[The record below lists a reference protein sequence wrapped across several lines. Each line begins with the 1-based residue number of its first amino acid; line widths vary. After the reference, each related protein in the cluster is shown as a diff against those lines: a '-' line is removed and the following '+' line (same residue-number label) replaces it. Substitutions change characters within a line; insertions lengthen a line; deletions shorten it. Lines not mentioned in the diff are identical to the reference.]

1 MAREYPIEN
10 VRNIGIAAH
19 IDAGKTTTTERIL
32 FYTGK
37 KHKIGAV
44 DDGTAEMDWMVQ
56 ERERGVTI
64 TAAATTCFWQEHAIH
79 LIDTP
84 GHVDFTVEVERS
96 LRVLDGAIA
105 LFCAVGG
112 VEPQSETVWRQAER
126 YEVPRI
132 VFVNKMDR
140 VGANF
145 TRVLE
150 MMKEQLDANPVPLQL
165 PMGEGPDFTG
175 VIDLVTQKAMRWDTT
190 DLGQTYIEAEV
201 PPEFQDEVVQ
211 ARETLYESVVVEDET
226 LLEKYLGGEEITHA
240 ELLTVIRA
248 ATLRGNLFPVLCGSS
263 LKNQGVQPLLDAVID
278 FLPSPLDVP
287 PIEGIVPD
295 STSGGAHSEKNRDYK
310 SLPQR
315 KAEQKSIVRKANDEA
330 PFSGLAFKVASH
342 PTVDKLVYCRI
353 YSGVLK
359 RGEVVH
365 NVRSEK
371 RERINRILQMHAN
384 KEAVCDAAYAGDI
397 VTLVGLKDTKTGD
410 TLTDPSE
417 PILLESIT
425 FPDPVISI
433 AIEPERASDA
443 DALEETLEKLMD
455 EDPTFTVG
463 IDKETG
469 QRIISGMGELHLE
482 ILTDRMIREF
492 GVNAR
497 VSKLQV
503 AYRETI
509 STFAE
514 GRGTHIHKT
523 DEEGIYGDVL
533 LTVEPLARGEGF
545 KFEDNTDE
553 TQIPRQYVPFIEKA
567 LEGATGIGPRIGY
580 PMQDVKI
587 NLTGGS
593 YHPTDSSEVAF
604 EAAAVL
610 AFENAIRKANP
621 LLLEPIMRMH
631 ITVSDEHVGKVIG
644 DLNSRRAQINESTT
658 QDTSDTGRP
667 SQSTQNVINAF
678 IPLSETFQ
686 YTTRLRSMTQGRG
699 AFTLE
704 FSHYEVVPSS
714 LAPDQ
719 NRVSSV

>member
-1 MAREYPIEN
+1 MAREYLIEN

-44 DDGTAEMDWMVQ
+44 DEGTAEMDWMVQ

-64 TAAATTCFWQEHAIH
+64 TAAATTCFWHEHAIH

-126 YEVPRI
+126 YDVPRI

-150 MMKEQLDANPVPLQL
+150 MMQEQLGANPLPLQL
-165 PMGEGPDFTG
+165 PMGEGADFAG
-175 VIDLVTQKAMRWDTT
+175 VIDLVTQKAMRWDAT
-190 DLGQTYIEAEV
+190 DLGQTYIEAEI
-201 PPEFQDEVVQ
+201 PSEFQDAVAQ
-211 ARETLYESVVVEDET
+211 ARETLYESVAVEDEA
-226 LLEKYLGGEEITHA
+226 LFEKYLAGEEITHT

-248 ATLRGNLFPVLCGSS
+248 ATLRGTLFPVLCGSS

-278 FLPSPLDVP
+278 FLPSPADVP
-287 PIEGIVPD
+287 PIEGTVPH
-295 STSGGAHSEKNRDYK
+295 SASNGARSKRAK
-310 SLPQR
+310 KAS
-315 KAEQKSIVRKANDEA
+315 AEQDIVTRIANDNA
-330 PFSGLAFKVASH
+330 PFSALAFKVVSH

-359 RGEVVH
+359 RGEVVY

-397 VTLVGLKDTKTGD
+397 VALVGLKDTKTGD
-410 TLTDPSE
+410 TLTDSRN

-509 STFAE
+509 STLAE
-514 GRGTHIHKT
+514 ARGTHIHKT

-533 LTVEPLARGEGF
+533 LTVEPLARAEGF
-545 KFEDNTDE
+545 QFEDNTDE

-567 LEGATGIGPRIGY
+567 LEGAMGTGPRIGY
-580 PMQDVKI
+580 PMQGIKVT
-587 NLTGGS
+587 LTGGS
-593 YHPTDSSEVAF
+593 YHSTDSSEVAF

-610 AFENAIRKANP
+610 AFENATRKANP

-631 ITVSDEHVGKVIG
+631 ITIPDEHVGKVIG

-658 QDTSDTGRP
+658 QGASDNTGRP
-667 SQSTQNVINAF
+667 SQSPRTVINAF

-704 FSHYEVVPSS
+704 FSHYEVVPSA
-714 LAPDQ
+714 LAPDL
-719 NRVSSV
+719 NRVGSA

>member
-64 TAAATTCFWQEHAIH
+64 TAAATTCFWRDHAIH

-112 VEPQSETVWRQAER
+112 VEPQSETVWHQAER
-126 YEVPRI
+126 YGVPRI

-140 VGANF
+140 VGANYA
-145 TRVLE
+145 RVLE
-150 MMKEQLDANPVPLQL
+150 MMKAQLGANPLPLQL
-165 PMGEGPDFTG
+165 PIGEGPDFAG
-175 VIDLVTQKAMRWDTT
+175 VIDLVTQKAMRWDTA
-190 DLGQTYIEAEV
+190 DQGQTYSEMEI
-201 PPEFQDEVVQ
+201 PSEFQEAVDQ
-211 ARETLYESVVVEDET
+211 ARETLFESVAVEDEM
-226 LLEKYLGGEEITHA
+226 LLEKYLNGEEITHD
-240 ELLTVIRA
+240 ELVATVRT
-248 ATLRGNLFPVLCGSS
+248 ATLSGTLVPVLCGSS

-278 FLPSPLDVP
+278 FLPSPVDVP
-287 PIEGIVPD
+287 SIEGTVPQP
-295 STSGGAHSEKNRDYK
+295 TSDGARAKRKRDATSE
-310 SLPQR
+310 
-315 KAEQKSIVRKANDEA
+315 EDEAGKITRPADDTA
-330 PFSGLAFKVASH
+330 PFSALAFKVASH
-342 PTVDKLVYCRI
+342 PTVDKLVYCRV
-353 YSGVLK
+353 YSGTLR
-359 RGEVVH
+359 RGEAIY

-371 RERINRILQMHAN
+371 RERVNRILQMHAN
-384 KEAVCDAAYAGDI
+384 KEAVSDAAYAGDI
-397 VTLVGLKDTKTGD
+397 VALVGLKETKTGD
-410 TLTDPSE
+410 TVTDAKA

-425 FPDPVISI
+425 FPEPVISI

-482 ILTDRMIREF
+482 ILTDRMVREF

-509 STFAE
+509 STVAE
-514 GRGTHIHKT
+514 ARGTHIHKT

-533 LTVEPLARGEGF
+533 LTVEPLARDEGF
-545 KFEDNTDE
+545 QFEDNTNE
-553 TQIPRQYVPFIEKA
+553 TQIPRQYIPFIEKA
-567 LEGATGIGPRIGY
+567 LEGAMGTGPRIGY
-580 PMQDVKI
+580 PMQDVKVT
-587 NLTGGS
+587 LTGGS
-593 YHPTDSSEVAF
+593 YHATDSSTVAF
-604 EAAAVL
+604 EAAAAL
-610 AFENAIRKANP
+610 AFENAVRKANP
-621 LLLEPIMRMH
+621 LLLEPIMRIH
-631 ITVSDEHVGKVIG
+631 ITVPDEHVGKVIG
-644 DLNSRRAQINESTT
+644 DLNARRAQINESTT
-658 QDTSDTGRP
+658 QDTSNTGHT
-667 SQSTQNVINAF
+667 SQSTQNVIDAF
-678 IPLSETFQ
+678 VPLSETFQ

-704 FSHYEVVPSS
+704 FSHYEMVPES
-714 LAPDQ
+714 LAPGATPI
-719 NRVSSV
+719 NSV

>member
-64 TAAATTCFWQEHAIH
+64 TAAATTCFWRDHAIH

-112 VEPQSETVWRQAER
+112 VEPQSETVWHQAER
-126 YEVPRI
+126 YGVPRI

-140 VGANF
+140 VGANYA
-145 TRVLE
+145 RVLE
-150 MMKEQLDANPVPLQL
+150 MMKAQLGANPLPLQL
-165 PMGEGPDFTG
+165 PIGEGPDFAG
-175 VIDLVTQKAMRWDTT
+175 VIDLVTQKAMRWDTA
-190 DLGQTYIEAEV
+190 DQGQTYSEMEI
-201 PPEFQDEVVQ
+201 PSEFQEAVDQ
-211 ARETLYESVVVEDET
+211 ARETLFESVAVEDEM
-226 LLEKYLGGEEITHA
+226 LLEKYLNGEEITHD
-240 ELLTVIRA
+240 ELVATVRT
-248 ATLRGNLFPVLCGSS
+248 ATLSGTLVPVLCGSS

-278 FLPSPLDVP
+278 FLPSPVDVP
-287 PIEGIVPD
+287 SIEGTVPQP
-295 STSGGAHSEKNRDYK
+295 TSDGARAKRKRDATSE
-310 SLPQR
+310 
-315 KAEQKSIVRKANDEA
+315 EDEAGKITRPADDTA
-330 PFSGLAFKVASH
+330 PFSALAFKVASH
-342 PTVDKLVYCRI
+342 PTVDKLVYCRV
-353 YSGVLK
+353 YSGTLR
-359 RGEVVH
+359 RGEAIY

-371 RERINRILQMHAN
+371 RERVNRILQMHAN
-384 KEAVCDAAYAGDI
+384 KEAVSDAAYAGDI
-397 VTLVGLKDTKTGD
+397 VALVGLKETKTGD
-410 TLTDPSE
+410 TVTDAKA

-425 FPDPVISI
+425 FPEPVISI

-482 ILTDRMIREF
+482 ILTDRMVREF

-509 STFAE
+509 STVAE
-514 GRGTHIHKT
+514 ARGTHIHKT

-533 LTVEPLARGEGF
+533 LTVEPLARDEGF
-545 KFEDNTDE
+545 QFEDNTNE
-553 TQIPRQYVPFIEKA
+553 TQIPRQYIPFIEKA
-567 LEGATGIGPRIGY
+567 LEGAMGTGPRIGY
-580 PMQDVKI
+580 PMQDVKVT
-587 NLTGGS
+587 LTGGS
-593 YHPTDSSEVAF
+593 YHATDSSTVAF
-604 EAAAVL
+604 EAAAAL
-610 AFENAIRKANP
+610 AFENAVRKANP
-621 LLLEPIMRMH
+621 LLLEPIMRIH
-631 ITVSDEHVGKVIG
+631 ITVPDEHVGKVIG
-644 DLNSRRAQINESTT
+644 DLNARRAQINESST
-658 QDTSDTGRP
+658 QDASNTGHT
-667 SQSTQNVINAF
+667 SQSTQNVIDAF
-678 IPLSETFQ
+678 VPLSETFQ

-704 FSHYEVVPSS
+704 FSHYEMVPES
-714 LAPDQ
+714 LAPGATPI
-719 NRVSSV
+719 NSV

>member
-126 YEVPRI
+126 YDVPRI

-150 MMKEQLDANPVPLQL
+150 MMREQLGANPLPLQL
-165 PMGEGPDFTG
+165 PMGEGADFTG
-175 VIDLVTQKAMRWDTT
+175 VIDLVTQKAMHWDTA
-190 DLGQTYIEAEV
+190 DQGQTYVETDI
-201 PPEFQDEVVQ
+201 PSEFQDEVAQ
-211 ARETLYESVVVEDET
+211 ARETLYESVAVEDEA

-240 ELLTVIRA
+240 ELLTAIRA
-248 ATLRGNLFPVLCGSS
+248 ATLQRKLFPVLCGSS
-263 LKNQGVQPLLDAVID
+263 LKNQGVQPLLNAVID
-278 FLPSPLDVP
+278 FLPSPADVP
-287 PIEGIVPD
+287 PIEGTVPHPASD
-295 STSGGAHSEKNRDYK
+295 GARSKDTKNTT
-310 SLPQR
+310 
-315 KAEQKSIVRKANDEA
+315 AEQDTVTRRANDTA
-330 PFSGLAFKVASH
+330 PLSALAFKVASH

-359 RGEVVH
+359 RGEAVY

-397 VTLVGLKDTKTGD
+397 VALVGLKDTKTGD
-410 TLTDPSE
+410 TVADPRE

-509 STFAE
+509 SSPAE
-514 GRGTHIHKT
+514 ARGTHIHKT

-533 LTVEPLARGEGF
+533 LTIEPLVRGEGF
-545 KFEDNTDE
+545 QFEDNTDE
-553 TQIPRQYVPFIEKA
+553 TQIPRQYIPFIEKA
-567 LEGATGIGPRIGY
+567 LEGAMGTGPRIGY
-580 PMQDVKI
+580 PMQDVKVT
-587 NLTGGS
+587 LTDGS

-610 AFENAIRKANP
+610 AFENATRKANP
-621 LLLEPIMRMH
+621 LLLEPIMGMH

-644 DLNSRRAQINESTT
+644 DLNSRRAQINESIT
-658 QDTSDTGRP
+658 QDTSDTGSP
-667 SQSTQNVINAF
+667 SQSSQNVINAF

-714 LAPDQ
+714 LAPDM
-719 NRVSSV
+719 NRVNSA

>member
-126 YEVPRI
+126 YDVPRI

-150 MMKEQLDANPVPLQL
+150 MIQEQLGANPLPLQL
-165 PMGEGPDFTG
+165 PMGEGADFTG
-175 VIDLVTQKAMRWDTT
+175 VIDLVTQKAMRWDAT
-190 DLGQTYIEAEV
+190 DHGQTYVETEI
-201 PPEFQDEVVQ
+201 PPEFQDEVAH
-211 ARETLYESVVVEDET
+211 ARETLYESVAVEDEA

-248 ATLRGNLFPVLCGSS
+248 ATLQGKLFPVLCGSS

-278 FLPSPLDVP
+278 FLPSPADVP
-287 PIEGIVPD
+287 PIEGTIPHPA
-295 STSGGAHSEKNRDYK
+295 SGGERSKRSKNA
-310 SLPQR
+310 S
-315 KAEQKSIVRKANDEA
+315 AEQDIVTRVANDAA
-330 PFSGLAFKVASH
+330 PFSALAFKVASH

-359 RGEVVH
+359 RGESIY

-397 VTLVGLKDTKTGD
+397 VALVGLKDTKTGD
-410 TLTDPSE
+410 TVTDPRE

-463 IDKETG
+463 IDQETG

-509 STFAE
+509 STLAE
-514 GRGTHIHKT
+514 ARGTHIHKT

-545 KFEDNTDE
+545 QFEDNTDE
-553 TQIPRQYVPFIEKA
+553 TQIPRQYISFIEKA
-567 LEGATGIGPRIGY
+567 LEGAMGTGPRIGY
-580 PMQDVKI
+580 PMQDAKVT
-587 NLTGGS
+587 LTGGS

-610 AFENAIRKANP
+610 AFENATKKANP

-631 ITVSDEHVGKVIG
+631 ITVPDEHIGKVIG
-644 DLNSRRAQINESTT
+644 DLNSRRAQINESIT
-658 QDTSDTGRP
+658 QDASDTGHP
-667 SQSTQNVINAF
+667 SQLTQNVINAF

-714 LAPDQ
+714 LAPT
-719 NRVSSV
+719 

>member
-64 TAAATTCFWQEHAIH
+64 TAAATTCFWQEYAIH

-126 YEVPRI
+126 YDVPRI

-150 MMKEQLDANPVPLQL
+150 MMQEQLGATVLPLQL

-190 DLGQTYIEAEV
+190 DLGQTYIEAEI
-201 PPEFQDEVVQ
+201 PPEFQDKVAE
-211 ARETLYESVVVEDET
+211 ARETLYESVAVEDEA
-226 LLEKYLGGEEITHA
+226 LLEKYLAGEEITHT

-248 ATLRGNLFPVLCGSS
+248 TTLEGKLFPVLCGSS

-278 FLPSPLDVP
+278 FLPSPIDVP
-287 PIEGIVPD
+287 AIEGTVPD
-295 STSGGAHSEKNRDYK
+295 AAAGGARSKR
-310 SLPQR
+310 R
-315 KAEQKSIVRKANDEA
+315 KKTAEDQEIVTRTANDDA
-330 PFSGLAFKVASH
+330 PFSALAFKVANH

-359 RGEVVH
+359 RGEVVY

-397 VTLVGLKDTKTGD
+397 VALVGLKDTKTAD
-410 TLTDPSE
+410 TLTDPKE

-463 IDKETG
+463 IDQETG

-509 STFAE
+509 RTLAE
-514 GRGTHIHKT
+514 ARGTHIHKT

-545 KFEDNTDE
+545 QFADNTDE

-567 LEGATGIGPRIGY
+567 LEGAMGTGPRIGY
-580 PMQDVKI
+580 PMQDVKVT
-587 NLTGGS
+587 LTGGS
-593 YHPTDSSEVAF
+593 HHPTDSSEVAF

-610 AFENAIRKANP
+610 AFENATRKANP

-631 ITVSDEHVGKVIG
+631 ITVPDEHVGKVIG

-658 QDTSDTGRP
+658 QDVSDTGRP
-667 SQSTQNVINAF
+667 SHSTQNIINAF

-719 NRVSSV
+719 NRINSA

>member
-126 YEVPRI
+126 YDVPRI

-150 MMKEQLDANPVPLQL
+150 MMQEQLGANPLPLQL
-165 PMGEGPDFTG
+165 PMGEGADFTG
-175 VIDLVTQKAMRWDTT
+175 VIDLVTQKAMRWDAT
-190 DLGQTYIEAEV
+190 DHGQTYVETEI
-201 PPEFQDEVVQ
+201 PPEFQDEVAH
-211 ARETLYESVVVEDET
+211 ARETLYESVAVEDEG
-226 LLEKYLGGEEITHA
+226 LLEKYLGGEEITYA

-248 ATLRGNLFPVLCGSS
+248 ATLQGKLFPVLCGSS
-263 LKNQGVQPLLDAVID
+263 LKNQGVQPLLNAVID
-278 FLPSPLDVP
+278 FLPSPADVP
-287 PIEGIVPD
+287 PIEGIIPRPA
-295 STSGGAHSEKNRDYK
+295 SGSERSKRSKNTS
-310 SLPQR
+310 
-315 KAEQKSIVRKANDEA
+315 AEQDRVTRVANDTA
-330 PFSGLAFKVASH
+330 PFSALAFKVASH

-359 RGEVVH
+359 RGESIY

-397 VTLVGLKDTKTGD
+397 VALVGLKDTKTGD
-410 TLTDPSE
+410 TVADPRE

-463 IDKETG
+463 IDQETG

-509 STFAE
+509 STLAE
-514 GRGTHIHKT
+514 ARGTHIHKT

-533 LTVEPLARGEGF
+533 LTVEPLARGDGF
-545 KFEDNTDE
+545 QFEDNTDE
-553 TQIPRQYVPFIEKA
+553 TQIPRQYIPFIEKA
-567 LEGATGIGPRIGY
+567 LEGAMGTGPRIGY
-580 PMQDVKI
+580 PMQDVKVT
-587 NLTGGS
+587 LTGGS

-610 AFENAIRKANP
+610 AFENATKKASP

-631 ITVSDEHVGKVIG
+631 ITVPDEHIGKVIG
-644 DLNSRRAQINESTT
+644 DLNSRRAQINESIT
-658 QDTSDTGRP
+658 QDASDTGRP

-714 LAPDQ
+714 LAPDL
-719 NRVSSV
+719 NRVSSSA

>member
-64 TAAATTCFWQEHAIH
+64 TAAATTCFWREHAIH

-112 VEPQSETVWRQAER
+112 VEPQSETVWHQADR
-126 YEVPRI
+126 YNVPRV

-145 TRVLE
+145 ARVLE
-150 MMKEQLDANPVPLQL
+150 MMKERLGADPLPLQL
-165 PMGEGPDFTG
+165 PIGEGADFTG
-175 VIDLVTQKAMRWDTT
+175 IVDLVTQKVMRWDGT
-190 DLGQTYIEAEV
+190 DLGQTYTEAEI
-201 PPEFQDEVVQ
+201 PPEFQDEVAQ
-211 ARETLYESVVVEDET
+211 ARESLFESIAVEDDT
-226 LLEKYLGGEEITHA
+226 LLEKYLNGEEITRA
-240 ELLTVIRA
+240 ELLACLRA
-248 ATLRGNLFPVLCGSS
+248 STLRRTLVPVLCGSS

-278 FLPSPLDVP
+278 FLPSPADVP
-287 PIEGIVPD
+287 PVEGTGPHPTSDATRSKSMGDI
-295 STSGGAHSEKNRDYK
+295 STEEDKVTRTAD
-310 SLPQR
+310 
-315 KAEQKSIVRKANDEA
+315 DTA
-330 PFSGLAFKVASH
+330 PLSALAFKVANH

-353 YSGVLK
+353 YSGTLK
-359 RGEVVH
+359 RGEVIY
-365 NVRSEK
+365 NVRSGR
-371 RERINRILQMHAN
+371 RERVNRILQMHAN
-384 KEAVCDAAYAGDI
+384 KEGVSDAAYAGDI
-397 VTLVGLKDTKTGD
+397 VALVGLKHTKTGD
-410 TLTDPSE
+410 TVADESD

-433 AIEPERASDA
+433 AIEPERASDT
-443 DALEETLEKLMD
+443 DTLEETLEKLMD

-492 GVNAR
+492 GVKAR
-497 VSKLQV
+497 ISKLQV

-509 STFAE
+509 STVAE
-514 GRGTHIHKT
+514 ARGTHIYKT

-533 LTVEPLARGEGF
+533 LTVEPLERGVGF
-545 KFEDNTDE
+545 QFEDKTDE
-553 TQIPRQYVPFIEKA
+553 TLIPRQYIVSIEKA
-567 LEGATGIGPRIGY
+567 LAGAMGTGPRIGY
-580 PMQDVKI
+580 PMQDVKVT
-587 NLTGGS
+587 LTGGS
-593 YHPTDSSEVAF
+593 YHPTDSSEIAF

-610 AFENAIRKANP
+610 AFESAVRKANP
-621 LLLEPIMRMH
+621 LLLEPIMRIH
-631 ITVSDEHVGKVIG
+631 ITVPDEHVGKVIG
-644 DLNSRRAQINESTT
+644 DLNARRAQINESTT
-658 QDTSDTGRP
+658 QDGSIT
-667 SQSTQNVINAF
+667 VINAF

-686 YTTRLRSMTQGRG
+686 YTTQLRSMTQGRG

-704 FSHYEVVPSS
+704 FSHYEVVPES
-714 LAPDQ
+714 LAPGA
-719 NRVSSV
+719 NRVISA

>member
-64 TAAATTCFWQEHAIH
+64 TAAATTCFWRQHAIH

-112 VEPQSETVWRQAER
+112 VEPQSETVWHQAER
-126 YEVPRI
+126 YGVPRI

-150 MMKEQLDANPVPLQL
+150 MMQERLGANPLPLQL
-165 PMGEGPDFTG
+165 PIGEGQDFTG
-175 VIDLVTQKAMRWDTT
+175 VIDLVTQKAMRWDET
-190 DLGQTYIEAEV
+190 DLGQTYTEV
-201 PPEFQDEVVQ
+201 GIPSELQDAAAQ
-211 ARETLYESVVVEDET
+211 ARENLFESIAVEDDV
-226 LLEKYLGGEEITHA
+226 LLEKYLGGEEITHD
-240 ELLTVIRA
+240 ELLNGIRA
-248 ATLRGNLFPVLCGSS
+248 ATLKRALVPVFCGSS

-278 FLPSPLDVP
+278 FLPSPVDVP
-287 PIEGIVPD
+287 PIEGTVPNSNAGGGRSKRAKETPVED
-295 STSGGAHSEKNRDYK
+295 SSVTRTADD
-310 SLPQR
+310 
-315 KAEQKSIVRKANDEA
+315 AA
-330 PFSGLAFKVASH
+330 PLSALAFKVASH
-342 PTVDKLVYCRI
+342 RTVDKLVYCRV
-353 YSGVLK
+353 YSGTLK
-359 RGEVVH
+359 SGAVVY
-365 NVRSEK
+365 NVRSER
-371 RERINRILQMHAN
+371 RERVNRILQMHAN
-384 KEAVCDAAYAGDI
+384 KEAVSDAAYAGDI
-397 VTLVGLKDTKTGD
+397 VALVGLKHTKTGD
-410 TLTDPSE
+410 TVADEKE

-425 FPDPVISI
+425 FPEPVISI

-492 GVNAR
+492 GVKAR

-509 STFAE
+509 STPAE
-514 GRGTHIHKT
+514 ARGTHIHKT
-523 DEEGIYGDVL
+523 DEAGIYGDVS
-533 LTVEPLARGEGF
+533 LTVKPLERGAGF
-545 KFEDNTDE
+545 QFEDETDE
-553 TQIPRQYVPFIEKA
+553 TQIPRQYIAFIEKA
-567 LEGATGIGPRIGY
+567 LESGMGTGPRIGY
-580 PMQDVKI
+580 PMQDVKVV
-587 NLTGGS
+587 LTGGS
-593 YHPTDSSEVAF
+593 YHPTDSSEIAY
-604 EAAAVL
+604 EASAIL
-610 AFENAIRKANP
+610 AFENAVKKANP
-621 LLLEPIMRMH
+621 LLLEPIMRIH

-644 DLNSRRAQINESTT
+644 DLNARRAQINESTT
-658 QDTSDTGRP
+658 QDASI
-667 SQSTQNVINAF
+667 NVINAF

-686 YTTRLRSMTQGRG
+686 YTTQLRSMTQGRG

-704 FSHYEVVPSS
+704 FSHYDVVPES
-714 LAPDQ
+714 LAPGV
-719 NRVSSV
+719 NRVLSA

>member
-1 MAREYPIEN
+1 MCAISALPR
-10 VRNIGIAAH
+10 H

-126 YEVPRI
+126 YNVPRI

-140 VGANF
+140 IGANF

-150 MMKEQLDANPVPLQL
+150 MMQEQLGANPLPLQL
-165 PMGEGPDFTG
+165 PMGEGADFTG
-175 VIDLVTQKAMRWDTT
+175 VIDLVTQKAMRWDAT
-190 DLGQTYIEAEV
+190 DQGQTYVEV
-201 PPEFQDEVVQ
+201 EIPPEFQDEVAE
-211 ARETLYESVVVEDET
+211 ARETLYESVAVEDEV

-248 ATLRGNLFPVLCGSS
+248 TTLQGKLFPVFCGSS

-278 FLPSPLDVP
+278 FLPSPADVP
-287 PIEGIVPD
+287 PIEGTVPH
-295 STSGGAHSEKNRDYK
+295 SASGGAHSEKNRDYK

-315 KAEQKSIVRKANDEA
+315 KTEQKPIVRKANDTA
-330 PFSGLAFKVASH
+330 PFSALAFKVASH

-359 RGEVVH
+359 RGESIY

-397 VTLVGLKDTKTGD
+397 VALVGLKDTKTGD
-410 TLTDPSE
+410 TVTDPRE

-463 IDKETG
+463 IDQETG

-509 STFAE
+509 RTLAE
-514 GRGTHIHKT
+514 ARGTHIHKT

-533 LTVEPLARGEGF
+533 LTVEPLARGDGF
-545 KFEDNTDE
+545 QFEDNTDE
-553 TQIPRQYVPFIEKA
+553 TQIPRQYIPFIEKA
-567 LEGATGIGPRIGY
+567 LDGAMGTGPRIGY
-580 PMQDVKI
+580 PMQDVKVT
-587 NLTGGS
+587 LTSGS

-610 AFENAIRKANP
+610 AFENATRKANP
-621 LLLEPIMRMH
+621 LLLEPIMRIH
-631 ITVSDEHVGKVIG
+631 ITVPDEHVGKVIG

-658 QDTSDTGRP
+658 QNASDSIGP
-667 SQSTQNVINAF
+667 SSQSTQNVINA
-678 IPLSETFQ
+678 LYRFQ
-686 YTTRLRSMTQGRG
+686 RRFSTQRG
-699 AFTLE
+699 FA
-704 FSHYEVVPSS
+704 
-714 LAPDQ
+714 Q
-719 NRVSSV
+719 

>member
-64 TAAATTCFWQEHAIH
+64 TAAATTCFWRDHAIH

-112 VEPQSETVWRQAER
+112 VEPQSETVWHQAER
-126 YEVPRI
+126 YSVPRI

-140 VGANF
+140 VGANYA
-145 TRVLE
+145 RVLE
-150 MMKEQLDANPVPLQL
+150 MMKAQLGANPLPLQL
-165 PMGEGPDFTG
+165 PIGEGTDFAG
-175 VIDLVTQKAMRWDTT
+175 VIDLVTQKAMRWDTA
-190 DLGQTYIEAEV
+190 DQGQTYSEMEI
-201 PPEFQDEVVQ
+201 PSEFQDEVDQ
-211 ARETLYESVVVEDET
+211 ARETLFESVAVEDEV
-226 LLEKYLGGEEITHA
+226 LLEKYLGGEEITPD
-240 ELLTVIRA
+240 ELVATVRT
-248 ATLRGNLFPVLCGSS
+248 ATLSGALVPVLCGSS
-263 LKNQGVQPLLDAVID
+263 LKNQGVQPLLDAVVD
-278 FLPSPLDVP
+278 FLPSPVDVP
-287 PIEGIVPD
+287 SIEGTVPHATAISARAKRKGD
-295 STSGGAHSEKNRDYK
+295 ATAQEGAENKITRPAD
-310 SLPQR
+310 
-315 KAEQKSIVRKANDEA
+315 DTA
-330 PFSGLAFKVASH
+330 PFSALAFKVASH
-342 PTVDKLVYCRI
+342 PTVDKLVYCRV
-353 YSGVLK
+353 YSGTLR
-359 RGEVVH
+359 RGEAIY

-371 RERINRILQMHAN
+371 RERVNRILQMHAN
-384 KEAVCDAAYAGDI
+384 KEAVSDAAYAGDI
-397 VTLVGLKDTKTGD
+397 VALVGLKETKTGD
-410 TLTDPSE
+410 TVTDAKE

-425 FPDPVISI
+425 FPEPVISI

-482 ILTDRMIREF
+482 ILTDRMVREF

-509 STFAE
+509 STVAE
-514 GRGTHIHKT
+514 ARGTHIHKT

-533 LTVEPLARGEGF
+533 LTVEPLERDEGF
-545 KFEDNTDE
+545 QFEDDTDE
-553 TQIPRQYVPFIEKA
+553 TQIPRQYIPFIEKA
-567 LEGATGIGPRIGY
+567 LEGAMGTGPRIGY
-580 PMQDVKI
+580 PMQDVKVT
-587 NLTGGS
+587 LTGGS

-604 EAAAVL
+604 EAAAAL
-610 AFENAIRKANP
+610 AFENAVRKANP
-621 LLLEPIMRMH
+621 LLLEPIMRIH
-631 ITVSDEHVGKVIG
+631 ITVPDEHVGKVIG

-658 QDTSDTGRP
+658 QDASDTVRA
-667 SQSTQNVINAF
+667 SQSTQNIIDAF
-678 IPLSETFQ
+678 VPLSETFQ

-704 FSHYEVVPSS
+704 FSHYEVVPES
-714 LAPDQ
+714 LAPGA
-719 NRVSSV
+719 NPIGSA

>member
-64 TAAATTCFWQEHAIH
+64 TAAATTCFWRQHAIH

-112 VEPQSETVWRQAER
+112 VEPQSETVWHQADR

-132 VFVNKMDR
+132 VFINKMDR

-150 MMKEQLDANPVPLQL
+150 MMKERLGANPLPLQL
-165 PMGEGPDFTG
+165 PIGEGQDFTG
-175 VIDLVTQKAMRWDTT
+175 VVDLLTQKAMRWDVT
-190 DLGQTYIEAEV
+190 DLGQTYTEDGIPNELQEEV
-201 PPEFQDEVVQ
+201 AQ
-211 ARETLYESVVVEDET
+211 ARENLFESIAVEDEA
-226 LLEKYLGGEEITHA
+226 LLEKYLDGEEITHD
-240 ELLTVIRA
+240 ELLKGIRA
-248 ATLRGNLFPVLCGSS
+248 ATLKRALVPVFCGSS

-278 FLPSPLDVP
+278 FLPSPIDVP
-287 PIEGIVPD
+287 SIEGTVPHSD
-295 STSGGAHSEKNRDYK
+295 AGGERSKRA
-310 SLPQR
+310 
-315 KAEQKSIVRKANDEA
+315 AETPVEQDKVTRTADDTA
-330 PFSGLAFKVASH
+330 PLSALAFKVVSH
-342 PTVDKLVYCRI
+342 PTVDKLVYCRV
-353 YSGVLK
+353 YSGTLK
-359 RGEVVH
+359 SGTVVY
-365 NVRSEK
+365 NVRSER
-371 RERINRILQMHAN
+371 RERVNRILQMHAN
-384 KEAVCDAAYAGDI
+384 KEAVSDAAYAGDI
-397 VTLVGLKDTKTGD
+397 VALVGLKHTKTGD
-410 TLTDPSE
+410 TVANEKE

-425 FPDPVISI
+425 FPEPVISI

-492 GVNAR
+492 GVKAR

-509 STFAE
+509 STTAAA
-514 GRGTHIHKT
+514 RGTHIHKT
-523 DEEGIYGDVL
+523 DEAGIYGDVV
-533 LTVEPLARGEGF
+533 LTVESLERGAGF
-545 KFEDNTDE
+545 QFEDETDE
-553 TQIPRQYVPFIEKA
+553 TQIPRQYITFIEKA
-567 LEGATGIGPRIGY
+567 LEGAMGTGPRIGY
-580 PMQDVKI
+580 PMQDVKVV
-587 NLTGGS
+587 LTGGS
-593 YHPTDSSEVAF
+593 YHPTDSTEIAF
-604 EAAAVL
+604 EASAVL
-610 AFENAIRKANP
+610 AFENAVRKANP
-621 LLLEPIMRMH
+621 LLLEPIMRIH
-631 ITVSDEHVGKVIG
+631 ITVPDEHVGKVIG
-644 DLNSRRAQINESTT
+644 DLNARRAQINESTME
-658 QDTSDTGRP
+658 DASI
-667 SQSTQNVINAF
+667 NVINAF

-686 YTTRLRSMTQGRG
+686 YTTQLRSMTQGRG

-704 FSHYEVVPSS
+704 FSHYDVVPES
-714 LAPDQ
+714 LAPGV
-719 NRVSSV
+719 NRVLSA

>member
-64 TAAATTCFWQEHAIH
+64 TAAATTCFWREHAIH

-112 VEPQSETVWRQAER
+112 VEPQSETVWHQADR
-126 YEVPRI
+126 YNVPRI

-145 TRVLE
+145 ARVLE
-150 MMKEQLDANPVPLQL
+150 MMKERLGADPLPLQL
-165 PMGEGPDFTG
+165 PIGEGADFAG
-175 VIDLVTQKAMRWDTT
+175 IVDLVTQKVMRWDGT
-190 DLGQTYIEAEV
+190 DLGQTYTEAEI
-201 PPEFQDEVVQ
+201 PPEFQDEAAQ
-211 ARETLYESVVVEDET
+211 ARETLFESIAVEDDT
-226 LLEKYLGGEEITHA
+226 LLEKYLNGEEITRA
-240 ELLTVIRA
+240 ELLACLRA
-248 ATLRGNLFPVLCGSS
+248 LTLRRTLVPVLCGSS

-278 FLPSPLDVP
+278 FLPSPADVP
-287 PIEGIVPD
+287 PVEGTGPHPTSDATRSKSMGDI
-295 STSGGAHSEKNRDYK
+295 STEEDKVTRTAD
-310 SLPQR
+310 
-315 KAEQKSIVRKANDEA
+315 DTA
-330 PFSGLAFKVASH
+330 PLSALAFKVASH

-353 YSGVLK
+353 YSGTLK
-359 RGEVVH
+359 RGEVIY
-365 NVRSEK
+365 NVRSGK
-371 RERINRILQMHAN
+371 RERVNRILQMHAN
-384 KEAVCDAAYAGDI
+384 KEGVSDAAYAGDI
-397 VTLVGLKDTKTGD
+397 VALVGLKHTKTGD
-410 TLTDPSE
+410 TVADESD

-433 AIEPERASDA
+433 AIEPERASDT
-443 DALEETLEKLMD
+443 DTLEETLEKLMD

-492 GVNAR
+492 GVKAR

-509 STFAE
+509 STVAE
-514 GRGTHIHKT
+514 ARGTHIHKT

-533 LTVEPLARGEGF
+533 LTVEPLERGVGF
-545 KFEDNTDE
+545 QFEDKTDE
-553 TQIPRQYVPFIEKA
+553 TLIPRQYIVSIEQA
-567 LEGATGIGPRIGY
+567 LAGAMGTGPRIGY
-580 PMQDVKI
+580 PMQDVKVT
-587 NLTGGS
+587 LTGGS
-593 YHPTDSSEVAF
+593 YHPTDSSEIAF
-604 EAAAVL
+604 EAAANL
-610 AFENAIRKANP
+610 AFESAVRKANP
-621 LLLEPIMRMH
+621 LLLEPIMRIH
-631 ITVSDEHVGKVIG
+631 ITVPDEHVGKVIG
-644 DLNSRRAQINESTT
+644 DLNARRAQINESTT
-658 QDTSDTGRP
+658 QDGSIT
-667 SQSTQNVINAF
+667 VINAF

-686 YTTRLRSMTQGRG
+686 YTTQLRSMTQGRG

-704 FSHYEVVPSS
+704 FSHYEVVPES
-714 LAPDQ
+714 LAPGA
-719 NRVSSV
+719 NRVISA

>member
-64 TAAATTCFWQEHAIH
+64 TAAATTCFWRQHAIH

-112 VEPQSETVWRQAER
+112 VEPQSETVWHQADR
-126 YEVPRI
+126 YDVPRI
-132 VFVNKMDR
+132 VFINKMDR

-145 TRVLE
+145 ARVLE
-150 MMKEQLDANPVPLQL
+150 MMKERLGTNPLPLQL
-165 PMGEGPDFTG
+165 PIGEGQDFTG
-175 VIDLVTQKAMRWDTT
+175 VVDLLTQKAMRWDVT
-190 DLGQTYIEAEV
+190 DLGQTYTEDRIPSEL
-201 PPEFQDEVVQ
+201 QDEVAQ
-211 ARETLYESVVVEDET
+211 ARENLFESIAVEDEV
-226 LLEKYLGGEEITHA
+226 LLEKYLDGEEITHD
-240 ELLTVIRA
+240 ELLKGIRA
-248 ATLRGNLFPVLCGSS
+248 ATLKRALVPVFCGSS

-278 FLPSPLDVP
+278 FLPSPIDVP
-287 PIEGIVPD
+287 SIEGTVPHAD
-295 STSGGAHSEKNRDYK
+295 TGGARSKR
-310 SLPQR
+310 
-315 KAEQKSIVRKANDEA
+315 AEETPVEQDSVTRTADDTA
-330 PFSGLAFKVASH
+330 PLSALAFKVASH

-353 YSGVLK
+353 YSGTLK
-359 RGEVVH
+359 SGTVVY
-365 NVRSEK
+365 NVRSER
-371 RERINRILQMHAN
+371 RERVNRILQMHAN
-384 KEAVCDAAYAGDI
+384 KEAVSDAAYAGDI
-397 VTLVGLKDTKTGD
+397 VALVGLKHTKTGD
-410 TLTDPSE
+410 TVADEKE

-425 FPDPVISI
+425 FPEPVISI

-492 GVNAR
+492 GVKAR

-509 STFAE
+509 STTAAA
-514 GRGTHIHKT
+514 RGTHIHKT
-523 DEEGIYGDVL
+523 DEAGIYGDVV
-533 LTVEPLARGEGF
+533 LTVEPLERGAGF
-545 KFEDNTDE
+545 QFEDETDE
-553 TQIPRQYVPFIEKA
+553 TQIPRQYIAFIEKA
-567 LEGATGIGPRIGY
+567 LEGAMGTGPRIGY
-580 PMQDVKI
+580 PMQDVKVV
-587 NLTGGS
+587 LTGGS
-593 YHPTDSSEVAF
+593 YHPTDSTEIAF
-604 EAAAVL
+604 EASAVL
-610 AFENAIRKANP
+610 AFENAVRKANP
-621 LLLEPIMRMH
+621 LLLEPIMRIH
-631 ITVSDEHVGKVIG
+631 ITVPDEHVGRVIG
-644 DLNSRRAQINESTT
+644 DLNARRAQINESTT
-658 QDTSDTGRP
+658 QDASI
-667 SQSTQNVINAF
+667 NVINAF

-686 YTTRLRSMTQGRG
+686 YTTQLRSMTQGRG

-704 FSHYEVVPSS
+704 FSHYDVVPES
-714 LAPDQ
+714 LAPGVS
-719 NRVSSV
+719 RVISA

>member
-64 TAAATTCFWQEHAIH
+64 TAAATTCFWREHAIH

-112 VEPQSETVWRQAER
+112 VEPQSETVWHQADR
-126 YEVPRI
+126 YNVPRI

-140 VGANF
+140 VGANY

-150 MMKEQLDANPVPLQL
+150 MMKEQLGANPLPLQL
-165 PMGEGPDFTG
+165 PIGEGTDFAG
-175 VIDLVTQKAMRWDTT
+175 VIDLVTQKAMRWDAA
-190 DLGQTYIEAEV
+190 DLGQTYIETEI
-201 PPEFQDEVVQ
+201 PPEFQDEVAQ
-211 ARETLYESVVVEDET
+211 AREHLFESVAVEDEM
-226 LLEKYLGGEEITHA
+226 LLEKYLGGEEITND
-240 ELLTVIRA
+240 ELLATVRA
-248 ATLRGNLFPVLCGSS
+248 ATLTGALVPVLCGSS
-263 LKNQGVQPLLDAVID
+263 LKNQGVQPLLDAIIN
-278 FLPSPLDVP
+278 FLPSPVDVP
-287 PIEGIVPD
+287 PIEGTVAHPI
-295 STSGGAHSEKNRDYK
+295 SRSARSKGGGDAN
-310 SLPQR
+310 
-315 KAEQKSIVRKANDEA
+315 AEDNKVTRPANDTA
-330 PFSGLAFKVASH
+330 PFSALAFKVASH

-353 YSGVLK
+353 YSGTLR
-359 RGEVVH
+359 RGEAIY

-371 RERINRILQMHAN
+371 RERVNRILQMHAN
-384 KEAVCDAAYAGDI
+384 KEAVSDAAYAGDI
-397 VTLVGLKDTKTGD
+397 VALVGLKDTKTAD
-410 TLTDPSE
+410 TLTDLRE

-425 FPDPVISI
+425 FPEPVISI

-482 ILTDRMIREF
+482 ILTDRMVREF

-503 AYRETI
+503 AYREAI
-509 STFAE
+509 STIAE
-514 GRGTHIHKT
+514 ARGTHIHKT
-523 DEEGIYGDVL
+523 DEEGIYGDVE
-533 LTVEPLARGEGF
+533 LTVEPLERDEGF
-545 KFEDNTDE
+545 LFEDKTDE
-553 TQIPRQYVPFIEKA
+553 TQIPRQYVSFIEKA
-567 LEGATGIGPRIGY
+567 LEGTMGTGPRIGY
-580 PMQDVKI
+580 PMQDIKVT
-587 NLTGGS
+587 LTGGS

-610 AFENAIRKANP
+610 AFENAVRKAKP
-621 LLLEPIMRMH
+621 LILEPIMRIH
-631 ITVSDEHVGKVIG
+631 ITVPDEYVGKVIG
-644 DLNSRRAQINESTT
+644 DLNSRRAHINESVAQDMSEAGRASRLT
-658 QDTSDTGRP
+658 QDL
-667 SQSTQNVINAF
+667 INAF

-704 FSHYEVVPSS
+704 FSHYEVVPEA
-714 LAPDQ
+714 LAPGAKP
-719 NRVSSV
+719 VGVT

>member
-1 MAREYPIEN
+1 MAREYTIEN

-64 TAAATTCFWQEHAIH
+64 TAAATTCFWREHAIH

-126 YEVPRI
+126 YDVPRI

-150 MMKEQLDANPVPLQL
+150 MMRGQLGANPLPLQL
-165 PMGEGPDFTG
+165 PMGEGADFAG
-175 VIDLVTQKAMRWDTT
+175 VIDLVTQKAMRWDAT
-190 DLGQTYIEAEV
+190 DQGQTYIESEI
-201 PPEFQDEVVQ
+201 PPEFQDEVAQ
-211 ARETLYESVVVEDET
+211 ARETLYETVAVEDEA
-226 LLEKYLGGEEITHA
+226 LLEKYLGGEEITHT
-240 ELLTVIRA
+240 ELRTVIRA
-248 ATLRGNLFPVLCGSS
+248 ATLQGKLFPVLCGSS

-278 FLPSPLDVP
+278 FLPSPADVP
-287 PIEGIVPD
+287 PIEGIVPH
-295 STSGGAHSEKNRDYK
+295 SAPNGARSKRTKNA
-310 SLPQR
+310 S
-315 KAEQKSIVRKANDEA
+315 AEQDIATRTANDTA
-330 PFSGLAFKVASH
+330 PFSALAFKVASH

-359 RGEVVH
+359 RGEAIY

-410 TLTDPSE
+410 TLTDPRE

-509 STFAE
+509 STLAE
-514 GRGTHIHKT
+514 ARGTHIHKT

-545 KFEDNTDE
+545 QFEDNTDE
-553 TQIPRQYVPFIEKA
+553 TQIPRQYIPFIEKA
-567 LEGATGIGPRIGY
+567 LEGAMGTGPRIGY
-580 PMQDVKI
+580 PMQDVKVT
-587 NLTGGS
+587 LTDGS

-610 AFENAIRKANP
+610 AFENATRKANP

-644 DLNSRRAQINESTT
+644 DLNSRRAQINESMT
-658 QDTSDTGRP
+658 QDTSDTGNP

-714 LAPDQ
+714 LAPDL
-719 NRVSSV
+719 NRVNSA

>member
-1 MAREYPIEN
+1 M
-10 VRNIGIAAH
+10 
-19 IDAGKTTTTERIL
+19 
-32 FYTGK
+32 
-37 KHKIGAV
+37 
-44 DDGTAEMDWMVQ
+44 
-56 ERERGVTI
+56 
-64 TAAATTCFWQEHAIH
+64 
-79 LIDTP
+79 
-84 GHVDFTVEVERS
+84 ERS

-126 YEVPRI
+126 YDVPRI

-140 VGANF
+140 IGANF

-150 MMKEQLDANPVPLQL
+150 MMQGQLGANPLPLQL
-165 PMGEGPDFTG
+165 PMGEGADFAG
-175 VIDLVTQKAMRWDTT
+175 VIDLVTQKAMRWNAT
-190 DLGQTYIEAEV
+190 DQGQTYIEAEI
-201 PPEFQDEVVQ
+201 PSEFQDEVAQ
-211 ARETLYESVVVEDET
+211 ARETLYETVVVEDEV

-248 ATLRGNLFPVLCGSS
+248 ATLQGRLFPVLCGSS
-263 LKNQGVQPLLDAVID
+263 LKNQGVQPLLDSVID
-278 FLPSPLDVP
+278 FLPSPVDVP
-287 PIEGIVPD
+287 PIEGSVPHP
-295 STSGGAHSEKNRDYK
+295 TSGGERSKGAKK
-310 SLPQR
+310 V
-315 KAEQKSIVRKANDEA
+315 AEAQDTVTRVANDTA
-330 PFSGLAFKVASH
+330 PFSALAFKVASH

-359 RGEVVH
+359 RGEAIY

-397 VTLVGLKDTKTGD
+397 VALVGLKDTKTGD
-410 TLTDPSE
+410 TLTDPRE

-509 STFAE
+509 STLAE
-514 GRGTHIHKT
+514 ARGTHIHKT

-533 LTVEPLARGEGF
+533 LTVEPLMRGEGF
-545 KFEDNTDE
+545 QFEDNTDE
-553 TQIPRQYVPFIEKA
+553 TQIPRQYIPFIEKA
-567 LEGATGIGPRIGY
+567 LEGAMGTGPRIGY
-580 PMQDVKI
+580 PMQDVKVT
-587 NLTGGS
+587 LTGGS
-593 YHPTDSSEVAF
+593 YHSTDSSEVAF

-610 AFENAIRKANP
+610 AFENATRKANP

-658 QDTSDTGRP
+658 QEASDHTGSL

-714 LAPDQ
+714 LAPDL
-719 NRVSSV
+719 NRVNSA

>member
-126 YEVPRI
+126 YDVPRI

-150 MMKEQLDANPVPLQL
+150 MIQEQLGANPLPLQL
-165 PMGEGPDFTG
+165 PMGEGADFTG
-175 VIDLVTQKAMRWDTT
+175 VIDLVTQKAMRWDAT
-190 DLGQTYIEAEV
+190 DHGQTYVETEI
-201 PPEFQDEVVQ
+201 PPEFQDEVAH
-211 ARETLYESVVVEDET
+211 ARETLYESVAVEDEA
-226 LLEKYLGGEEITHA
+226 LLEKYLEGEEITHA

-248 ATLRGNLFPVLCGSS
+248 ATLQGKLFPVLCGSS
-263 LKNQGVQPLLDAVID
+263 LKNQGVQPLLDAVVD
-278 FLPSPLDVP
+278 FLPSPADVP
-287 PIEGIVPD
+287 PIEGTTPHPA
-295 STSGGAHSEKNRDYK
+295 SGGERSKRSKNA
-310 SLPQR
+310 S
-315 KAEQKSIVRKANDEA
+315 AEQDIVTRVANDAA
-330 PFSGLAFKVASH
+330 PFSALAFKVASH

-359 RGEVVH
+359 RGESIY

-384 KEAVCDAAYAGDI
+384 KEAVCDVAYAGDI
-397 VTLVGLKDTKTGD
+397 VALVGLKDTKTGD
-410 TLTDPSE
+410 TVTDPRE

-463 IDKETG
+463 IDQETG

-509 STFAE
+509 STLAE
-514 GRGTHIHKT
+514 ARGTHIHKT

-545 KFEDNTDE
+545 QFKDNTDE
-553 TQIPRQYVPFIEKA
+553 TQIPRQYIPFIEKA
-567 LEGATGIGPRIGY
+567 LEGAMGTGPRIGY
-580 PMQDVKI
+580 PMQDVKVT
-587 NLTGGS
+587 LTGGS
-593 YHPTDSSEVAF
+593 YDPTDSSEVAF

-610 AFENAIRKANP
+610 AFENATKKANP

-631 ITVSDEHVGKVIG
+631 ITVPDEHIGKVIG
-644 DLNSRRAQINESTT
+644 DLNSRRAQINESIT
-658 QDTSDTGRP
+658 QDASDTGHP
-667 SQSTQNVINAF
+667 SQSTQNVINTF

-714 LAPDQ
+714 LAPDL
-719 NRVSSV
+719 NRVSSSA

>member
-64 TAAATTCFWQEHAIH
+64 TAAATTCFWREHAIH

-105 LFCAVGG
+105 VFCAVGG
-112 VEPQSETVWRQAER
+112 VEPQSETVWHQANN

-145 TRVLE
+145 NRVLG
-150 MMKEQLDANPVPLQL
+150 MMMERLGANPIPLQL
-165 PMGEGPDFTG
+165 PIGEGPDFTG
-175 VIDLVTQKAMRWDTT
+175 VIDLVTQKVLRWDAT
-190 DLGQTYIEAEV
+190 DLGQTYTEVEIPGELLEEAEQ
-201 PPEFQDEVVQ
+201 E
-211 ARETLYESVVVEDET
+211 REHLLESIAIEDEA
-226 LLEKYLGGEEITHA
+226 LLEKYLDGEEITQD
-240 ELLTVIRA
+240 EILDSVRA
-248 ATLRGNLFPVLCGSS
+248 GTLKGALIPVFCGSS

-287 PIEGIVPD
+287 PIEGTVPQ
-295 STSGGAHSEKNRDYK
+295 STAKRPAGGP
-310 SLPQR
+310 L
-315 KAEQKSIVRKANDEA
+315 EQATVTRTADDTA
-330 PFSGLAFKVASH
+330 PLSALAFKVASH
-342 PTVDKLVYCRI
+342 PTVDKLVYCRV
-353 YSGVLK
+353 YSGTLK
-359 RGEVVH
+359 SGATVY

-371 RERINRILQMHAN
+371 RERVNRILQMHAN
-384 KEAVCDAAYAGDI
+384 KEAVSDAAYAGDI
-397 VTLVGLKDTKTGD
+397 VALVGLKHTKTGD
-410 TLTDPSE
+410 TITDE
-417 PILLESIT
+417 KQPIVLESIT
-425 FPDPVISI
+425 FPEPVISI

-443 DALEETLEKLMD
+443 DVLEETLEKLMD

-469 QRIISGMGELHLE
+469 QRIISGMGELHLD

-509 STFAE
+509 STISEA
-514 GRGTHIHKT
+514 RGTHIHKT
-523 DEEGIYGDVL
+523 DEAGIYGDVL
-533 LTVEPLARGEGF
+533 LTVEPLARGTGF
-545 KFEDNTDE
+545 QFEDETDE
-553 TQIPRQYVPFIEKA
+553 TQIPRQYIAFIEKA
-567 LEGATGIGPRIGY
+567 LEGAMGTGPRIGY
-580 PMQDVKI
+580 PMQDVKVTLI
-587 NLTGGS
+587 GGS
-593 YHPTDSSEVAF
+593 YHPTDSSEIAY
-604 EAAAVL
+604 EASAVL
-610 AFENAIRKANP
+610 AFENAVRKANP
-621 LLLEPIMRMH
+621 LLLEPIMRIH
-631 ITVSDEHVGKVIG
+631 ITVPDEYVGKVIG
-644 DLNSRRAQINESTT
+644 DLNARRAQINESTT
-658 QDTSDTGRP
+658 QEALI
-667 SQSTQNVINAF
+667 NLINAF

-686 YTTRLRSMTQGRG
+686 YTTQLRSMTQGRG

-704 FSHYEVVPSS
+704 FSHYDGVPEA
-714 LAPDQ
+714 LAPGVK
-719 NRVSSV
+719 RVMLT

>member
-44 DDGTAEMDWMVQ
+44 DDGTAEMDWMLQ

-96 LRVLDGAIA
+96 LRILDGAIA

-150 MMKEQLDANPVPLQL
+150 MMKEQLDANPVALQL

-190 DLGQTYIEAEV
+190 DLGQTYIEAEI
-201 PPEFQDEVVQ
+201 PPEFQDEVAQ
-211 ARETLYESVVVEDET
+211 AREVLYESVAVEDEA
-226 LLEKYLGGEEITHA
+226 LLEKYLGGEEITHT

-248 ATLRGNLFPVLCGSS
+248 ATLQGTLFPVLCGSS

-287 PIEGIVPD
+287 PIEGTVPD
-295 STSGGAHSEKNRDYK
+295 STSGGKRSKGAKNASEAQN
-310 SLPQR
+310 
-315 KAEQKSIVRKANDEA
+315 IVTRIPNDEA
-330 PFSGLAFKVASH
+330 PFSALAFKVASH

-371 RERINRILQMHAN
+371 RERVNRILQMHAN
-384 KEAVCDAAYAGDI
+384 KEAVCEAAYAGDI

-410 TLTDPSE
+410 TLTDPRE

-509 STFAE
+509 STLAE

-553 TQIPRQYVPFIEKA
+553 TQIPRQYIPFIEKA
-567 LEGATGIGPRIGY
+567 LEGATGTGPRIGY

-587 NLTGGS
+587 SLTGGS

-610 AFENAIRKANP
+610 AFENATRKANP
-621 LLLEPIMRMH
+621 LLLEPVMRMH

-667 SQSTQNVINAF
+667 SPSIQNVINAF

-714 LAPDQ
+714 LAPDL
-719 NRVSSV
+719 NRVSSA

>member
-64 TAAATTCFWQEHAIH
+64 TAAATTCFWRQHAIH

-96 LRVLDGAIA
+96 LRILDGAIA

-112 VEPQSETVWRQAER
+112 VEPQSETVWHQADR
-126 YEVPRI
+126 YDVPRI

-145 TRVLE
+145 ARVLE
-150 MMKEQLDANPVPLQL
+150 MMKERLGANPLPLQL
-165 PMGEGPDFTG
+165 PIGEGADFTG

-190 DLGQTYIEAEV
+190 DLGQTYAEAEI
-201 PPEFQDEVVQ
+201 PPEFQDETAQ
-211 ARETLYESVVVEDET
+211 ARENLFESIAVEDEM
-226 LLEKYLGGEEITHA
+226 LLEKYLEGEEITHP
-240 ELLTVIRA
+240 ELLAGIRA
-248 ATLRGNLFPVLCGSS
+248 ATLSGTLVPVLCGSS

-278 FLPSPLDVP
+278 FLPSPVDVP
-287 PIEGIVPD
+287 PIEGTVPHSNSGKARSKRKRD
-295 STSGGAHSEKNRDYK
+295 MSTEHDKVTRTAD
-310 SLPQR
+310 
-315 KAEQKSIVRKANDEA
+315 DTA
-330 PFSGLAFKVASH
+330 PLSALAFKVASH

-353 YSGVLK
+353 YSGTLK
-359 RGEVVH
+359 RGEVVY
-365 NVRSEK
+365 NVHSGK
-371 RERINRILQMHAN
+371 RERVNRILQMHAN
-384 KEAVCDAAYAGDI
+384 KEAVSDAAYAGDI
-397 VTLVGLKDTKTGD
+397 VALVGLKHTKTGD
-410 TLTDPSE
+410 TVADE
-417 PILLESIT
+417 KDPILLESIT

-443 DALEETLEKLMD
+443 DALEATLEKLMD
-455 EDPTFTVG
+455 EDPTFAVG

-469 QRIISGMGELHLE
+469 QRVISGMGELHLE

-492 GVNAR
+492 GVKAR

-509 STFAE
+509 STIAE
-514 GRGTHIHKT
+514 ARGTHIYKT

-533 LTVEPLARGEGF
+533 LTVEPLERGAGF
-545 KFEDNTDE
+545 QFEDETDE
-553 TQIPRQYVPFIEKA
+553 TQIPRQYIAFIEKV
-567 LEGATGIGPRIGY
+567 LGGAMGTGPRIGY
-580 PMQDVKI
+580 PMQDVKVT
-587 NLTGGS
+587 LTGGS
-593 YHPTDSSEVAF
+593 YHPTDSSEIAF

-610 AFENAIRKANP
+610 AFENAVRKANP
-621 LLLEPIMRMH
+621 LLLEPIMRIH
-631 ITVSDEHVGKVIG
+631 ITVPDEHIGKVIG
-644 DLNSRRAQINESTT
+644 DVNSRRAQINESTT
-658 QDTSDTGRP
+658 QDASI
-667 SQSTQNVINAF
+667 NVINAF

-686 YTTRLRSMTQGRG
+686 YTTQLRSMTQGRG

-704 FSHYEVVPSS
+704 FSHYDVVPQS
-714 LAPDQ
+714 LTP
-719 NRVSSV
+719 RGGSVI

>member
-64 TAAATTCFWQEHAIH
+64 TAAATTCFWRDHAIH

-112 VEPQSETVWRQAER
+112 VEPQSETVWHQAER
-126 YEVPRI
+126 YSVPRI

-140 VGANF
+140 VGANY

-150 MMKEQLDANPVPLQL
+150 MMKAQLGANPLPLQL
-165 PMGEGPDFTG
+165 PIGEGTDFAG
-175 VIDLVTQKAMRWDTT
+175 VIDLVTRKAMHWDTA
-190 DLGQTYIEAEV
+190 DQGQTYSEMEI
-201 PPEFQDEVVQ
+201 PSEFQDEVDQ
-211 ARETLYESVVVEDET
+211 ARETLFESVAVEDEV
-226 LLEKYLGGEEITHA
+226 LLEKYLSGEEITPD
-240 ELLTVIRA
+240 ELVATVRT
-248 ATLRGNLFPVLCGSS
+248 ATLSGALVPVLCGSS

-278 FLPSPLDVP
+278 FLPSPVDVP
-287 PIEGIVPD
+287 SIEGTVPHP
-295 STSGGAHSEKNRDYK
+295 TSISARAKRKRGATSEG
-310 SLPQR
+310 
-315 KAEQKSIVRKANDEA
+315 DEEDKITRPADDTA
-330 PFSGLAFKVASH
+330 PFSALAFKVASH
-342 PTVDKLVYCRI
+342 PTVDKLVYCRV
-353 YSGVLK
+353 YSGTLR
-359 RGEVVH
+359 RGEAVY

-371 RERINRILQMHAN
+371 RERVNRILQMHAN
-384 KEAVCDAAYAGDI
+384 KEAVSDAAYAGDI
-397 VTLVGLKDTKTGD
+397 VALVGLKETKTGD
-410 TLTDPSE
+410 TVTDAKE

-482 ILTDRMIREF
+482 ILTDRMVREF

-509 STFAE
+509 STVAE
-514 GRGTHIHKT
+514 ARGTHIHKT

-533 LTVEPLARGEGF
+533 LTVEPLERDEGF
-545 KFEDNTDE
+545 QFEDDTDE
-553 TQIPRQYVPFIEKA
+553 TQIPRQYIPFIEKA
-567 LEGATGIGPRIGY
+567 LEGAMGTGPRIGY
-580 PMQDVKI
+580 PMQDVKVI
-587 NLTGGS
+587 LTGGS

-604 EAAAVL
+604 EAAAAL
-610 AFENAIRKANP
+610 AFENAVRKANP
-621 LLLEPIMRMH
+621 LLLEPIMRIH
-631 ITVSDEHVGKVIG
+631 ITVPDEHVGKVIG

-658 QDTSDTGRP
+658 QDASDTGRP
-667 SQSTQNVINAF
+667 SQSTQNVIDAF
-678 IPLSETFQ
+678 VPLSETFQ

-704 FSHYEVVPSS
+704 FSHYEVVPES
-714 LAPDQ
+714 LAPGA
-719 NRVSSV
+719 NPISSA

>member
-1 MAREYPIEN
+1 MKGLCPHSAAKGARSKRAKNAPTAQDI
-10 VRNIGIAAH
+10 V
-19 IDAGKTTTTERIL
+19 TRI
-32 FYTGK
+32 
-37 KHKIGAV
+37 
-44 DDGTAEMDWMVQ
+44 
-56 ERERGVTI
+56 
-64 TAAATTCFWQEHAIH
+64 
-79 LIDTP
+79 
-84 GHVDFTVEVERS
+84 
-96 LRVLDGAIA
+96 
-105 LFCAVGG
+105 
-112 VEPQSETVWRQAER
+112 
-126 YEVPRI
+126 
-132 VFVNKMDR
+132 
-140 VGANF
+140 
-145 TRVLE
+145 
-150 MMKEQLDANPVPLQL
+150 
-165 PMGEGPDFTG
+165 
-175 VIDLVTQKAMRWDTT
+175 
-190 DLGQTYIEAEV
+190 
-201 PPEFQDEVVQ
+201 
-211 ARETLYESVVVEDET
+211 
-226 LLEKYLGGEEITHA
+226 
-240 ELLTVIRA
+240 
-248 ATLRGNLFPVLCGSS
+248 
-263 LKNQGVQPLLDAVID
+263 
-278 FLPSPLDVP
+278 
-287 PIEGIVPD
+287 
-295 STSGGAHSEKNRDYK
+295 
-310 SLPQR
+310 
-315 KAEQKSIVRKANDEA
+315 ANDNA
-330 PFSGLAFKVASH
+330 PFAALAFKVVSH

-359 RGEVVH
+359 RGEVVY

-397 VTLVGLKDTKTGD
+397 VALVGLKDTKTGD
-410 TLTDPSE
+410 TLTDPRE

-509 STFAE
+509 STLAE
-514 GRGTHIHKT
+514 ARGTHIHKT

-533 LTVEPLARGEGF
+533 LTVEPLGRGEGF
-545 KFEDNTDE
+545 QFEDTTDE

-567 LEGATGIGPRIGY
+567 LEGAMGTGPRIGY
-580 PMQDVKI
+580 PMQDVKVT
-587 NLTGGS
+587 LADGS

-610 AFENAIRKANP
+610 AFENATRKANP

-631 ITVSDEHVGKVIG
+631 ITVPDEHVGKVIG

-658 QDTSDTGRP
+658 QDASDNTGHP
-667 SQSTQNVINAF
+667 SQSTQTVINAF

-704 FSHYEVVPSS
+704 FSHYEIVPSS
-714 LAPDQ
+714 LAPDL
-719 NRVSSV
+719 NRVGSA

>member
-64 TAAATTCFWQEHAIH
+64 TAAATTCFWREHAIH

-126 YEVPRI
+126 YDVPRI

-150 MMKEQLDANPVPLQL
+150 MMRGQLGANSLPLQL

-175 VIDLVTQKAMRWDTT
+175 VIDLVTQKAMRWDAT
-190 DLGQTYIEAEV
+190 DLGQTYVEAEI
-201 PPEFQDEVVQ
+201 PPEFQDEVAQ
-211 ARETLYESVVVEDET
+211 ARETLYETVAVEDEA
-226 LLEKYLGGEEITHA
+226 LLGKYLGGEEITHT
-240 ELLTVIRA
+240 ELLTAIRA
-248 ATLRGNLFPVLCGSS
+248 ATLQGKLFPVLCGSS
-263 LKNQGVQPLLDAVID
+263 LKNQGVQPLLDTVID
-278 FLPSPLDVP
+278 FLPSPADVP
-287 PIEGIVPD
+287 PIEGTVPHPASNSERSKRAKKAAEAQDIV
-295 STSGGAHSEKNRDYK
+295 TR
-310 SLPQR
+310 L
-315 KAEQKSIVRKANDEA
+315 ANDTA
-330 PFSGLAFKVASH
+330 PFSALAFKVASH

-359 RGEVVH
+359 RGEAIY

-397 VTLVGLKDTKTGD
+397 VALVGLKDTKTGD
-410 TLTDPSE
+410 TLTDPRE

-509 STFAE
+509 STLAE
-514 GRGTHIHKT
+514 ARGTHIHKT
-523 DEEGIYGDVL
+523 DDEGIYGDVL
-533 LTVEPLARGEGF
+533 LTVDPLARGEGF
-545 KFEDNTDE
+545 QFEDNTDE

-567 LEGATGIGPRIGY
+567 LEGAMGTGPRIRH
-580 PMQDVKI
+580 PMQDVRVT
-587 NLTGGS
+587 LTGGS

-604 EAAAVL
+604 EAAAIL
-610 AFENAIRKANP
+610 AFENATRKANP

-631 ITVSDEHVGKVIG
+631 ITVPDEHVGKVIG
-644 DLNSRRAQINESTT
+644 DLNSRRAQINESIT
-658 QDTSDTGRP
+658 QDTSNTGSP

-714 LAPDQ
+714 LAPDL
-719 NRVSSV
+719 NRVNSP

>member
-64 TAAATTCFWQEHAIH
+64 TAAATTCFWRQHAIH

-112 VEPQSETVWRQAER
+112 VEPQSETVWHQAER
-126 YEVPRI
+126 YGVPRI

-145 TRVLE
+145 ARVLE
-150 MMKEQLDANPVPLQL
+150 MMQERLGANPLPLQL
-165 PMGEGPDFTG
+165 PIGEGPDFTG
-175 VIDLVTQKAMRWDTT
+175 VIDLVSQKAMRWDET
-190 DLGQTYIEAEV
+190 DLGQTYMEAGIPSEL
-201 PPEFQDEVVQ
+201 QDAAAQ
-211 ARETLYESVVVEDET
+211 ARENLFESVAVEDDV

-240 ELLTVIRA
+240 ELLKGIRA
-248 ATLRGNLFPVLCGSS
+248 ATLKRALVPVFCGSS

-278 FLPSPLDVP
+278 FLPSPVDVP
-287 PIEGIVPD
+287 SIEGTVPY
-295 STSGGAHSEKNRDYK
+295 TNAGGARAKRAKETPVEDSSVTRTAD
-310 SLPQR
+310 
-315 KAEQKSIVRKANDEA
+315 DTA
-330 PFSGLAFKVASH
+330 PLSALAFKVASH
-342 PTVDKLVYCRI
+342 RTVDKLVYCRV
-353 YSGVLK
+353 YSGTLK
-359 RGEVVH
+359 SGAVVY
-365 NVRSEK
+365 NVRTER
-371 RERINRILQMHAN
+371 RERVNRILQMHAN
-384 KEAVCDAAYAGDI
+384 KEAVSDAAYAGDI
-397 VTLVGLKDTKTGD
+397 VALVGLKHTKTGD
-410 TLTDPSE
+410 TVADEKE

-425 FPDPVISI
+425 FPEPVISI

-492 GVNAR
+492 GVKAR

-509 STFAE
+509 STPAE
-514 GRGTHIHKT
+514 ARGTHIHKT
-523 DEEGIYGDVL
+523 DEEGIYGDVS
-533 LTVEPLARGEGF
+533 LTVEPLERGTGF
-545 KFEDNTDE
+545 QFEDETDE
-553 TQIPRQYVPFIEKA
+553 TQIPRQYIAFIEKA
-567 LEGATGIGPRIGY
+567 LESAMGTGPRISY
-580 PMQDVKI
+580 PMQDVKVV
-587 NLTGGS
+587 LTGGS
-593 YHPTDSSEVAF
+593 YHPTDSSAVAY
-604 EAAAVL
+604 EASAIL
-610 AFENAIRKANP
+610 AFENAVRKANP
-621 LLLEPIMRMH
+621 LLLEPIMRIH
-631 ITVSDEHVGKVIG
+631 ITVPDEHVGKVIG
-644 DLNSRRAQINESTT
+644 DLNARRAQINESTP
-658 QDTSDTGRP
+658 QDASI
-667 SQSTQNVINAF
+667 NVINAF

-686 YTTRLRSMTQGRG
+686 YTTQLRSMTQGRG

-704 FSHYEVVPSS
+704 FSHYDVVPES
-714 LAPDQ
+714 LAPGV
-719 NRVSSV
+719 NRVLSA

>member
-64 TAAATTCFWQEHAIH
+64 TAAATTCFWRQHAIH

-112 VEPQSETVWRQAER
+112 VEPQSETVWHQADR

-132 VFVNKMDR
+132 VFINKMDR

-150 MMKEQLDANPVPLQL
+150 MMKERLGANPLPLQL
-165 PMGEGPDFTG
+165 PIGEGPDFTG
-175 VIDLVTQKAMRWDTT
+175 VVDLLTQKAMRWDVT
-190 DLGQTYIEAEV
+190 DLGQTYTEDGIPNELQEEV
-201 PPEFQDEVVQ
+201 AQ
-211 ARETLYESVVVEDET
+211 ARENLFESIAVEDEA
-226 LLEKYLGGEEITHA
+226 LLEKYLDGEEITHD
-240 ELLTVIRA
+240 ELLKGIRA
-248 ATLRGNLFPVLCGSS
+248 ATLKRALVPVFCGSS

-278 FLPSPLDVP
+278 FLPSPIDVP
-287 PIEGIVPD
+287 SIEGTVPHSD
-295 STSGGAHSEKNRDYK
+295 AGGERSKRA
-310 SLPQR
+310 
-315 KAEQKSIVRKANDEA
+315 AETPVEQDKVTRTADDTA
-330 PFSGLAFKVASH
+330 PLSALAFKVASH
-342 PTVDKLVYCRI
+342 PTVDKLVYCRV
-353 YSGVLK
+353 YSGTLK
-359 RGEVVH
+359 SGTVVY
-365 NVRSEK
+365 NVRSER
-371 RERINRILQMHAN
+371 RERVNRILQMHAN
-384 KEAVCDAAYAGDI
+384 KEAVSDAAYAGDI
-397 VTLVGLKDTKTGD
+397 VALVGLKHTKTGD
-410 TLTDPSE
+410 TVANEKE

-425 FPDPVISI
+425 FPEPVISI

-492 GVNAR
+492 GVKAR

-509 STFAE
+509 STTAAA
-514 GRGTHIHKT
+514 RGTHIHKT
-523 DEEGIYGDVL
+523 DEAGIYGDVV
-533 LTVEPLARGEGF
+533 LTVEPLERGAGF
-545 KFEDNTDE
+545 QFEDETDE
-553 TQIPRQYVPFIEKA
+553 TQIPRQYITFIEKA
-567 LEGATGIGPRIGY
+567 LEGAMGTGPRIGY
-580 PMQDVKI
+580 PMQDVKVV
-587 NLTGGS
+587 LTGGS
-593 YHPTDSSEVAF
+593 YHPTDSTEIAF
-604 EAAAVL
+604 EASAVL
-610 AFENAIRKANP
+610 AFENAVRKANP
-621 LLLEPIMRMH
+621 LLLEPIMRIH
-631 ITVSDEHVGKVIG
+631 ITVPDEHVGKVIG
-644 DLNSRRAQINESTT
+644 DLNARRAQINESTME
-658 QDTSDTGRP
+658 DASI
-667 SQSTQNVINAF
+667 NVINAF

-686 YTTRLRSMTQGRG
+686 YTTQLRSMTQGRG

-704 FSHYEVVPSS
+704 FSHYDVVPES
-714 LAPDQ
+714 LAPGV
-719 NRVSSV
+719 NRVLSA

>member
-1 MAREYPIEN
+1 MAREYPIEK

-96 LRVLDGAIA
+96 LRILDGAIA

-126 YEVPRI
+126 YDVPRI

-150 MMKEQLDANPVPLQL
+150 MMKERLDANPVPLQL
-165 PMGEGPDFTG
+165 PIGEGADFTG
-175 VIDLVTQKAMRWDTT
+175 VIDLLTQKAMRWDAT
-190 DLGQTYIEAEV
+190 DLGQTYVEAEI
-201 PPEFQDEVVQ
+201 PPEFEDEVAQ
-211 ARETLYESVVVEDET
+211 AQEVLYESVVVEDEA
-226 LLEKYLGGEEITHA
+226 LLEKYLGGEEITRA
-240 ELLTVIRA
+240 ELLPVIRA
-248 ATLRGNLFPVLCGSS
+248 ATLQGKLFPVLCGSS

-278 FLPSPLDVP
+278 FLPSPVDVP
-287 PIEGIVPD
+287 PIEGVVPR
-295 STSGGAHSEKNRDYK
+295 SSSGGRRSKSAKNA
-310 SLPQR
+310 S
-315 KAEQKSIVRKANDEA
+315 AEQDKVTRLAEDTA
-330 PFSGLAFKVASH
+330 PFSALAFKVASH

-359 RGEVVH
+359 RGEVVY

-371 RERINRILQMHAN
+371 RERVNRILQMHAN

-397 VTLVGLKDTKTGD
+397 VALVGLKDTKTAD
-410 TLTDPSE
+410 TLTDATE

-425 FPDPVISI
+425 FPDPVITI

-509 STFAE
+509 SALAE
-514 GRGTHIHKT
+514 ARGTHIHKT
-523 DEEGIYGDVL
+523 DEEGIYGDVV

-545 KFEDNTDE
+545 QFEDNTDE
-553 TQIPRQYVPFIEKA
+553 TQIPRQYIPFIEKA
-567 LEGATGIGPRIGY
+567 LEGAMGTGPRIGY
-580 PMQDVKI
+580 PLQDMKVTLI
-587 NLTGGS
+587 GGS

-610 AFENAIRKANP
+610 AFENATRKANP
-621 LLLEPIMRMH
+621 LLLEPIMQMH
-631 ITVSDEHVGKVIG
+631 IIIPDEHVGKVIG
-644 DLNSRRAQINESTT
+644 DLNSRRAQINESIT
-658 QDTSDTGRP
+658 QEASDTGRA
-667 SQSTQNVINAF
+667 SQSAQSIINAF

-704 FSHYEVVPSS
+704 FSHYEVVPSA
-714 LAPDQ
+714 LAPDA
-719 NRVSSV
+719 NRGISA